1 MRPFRAVAA
10 MGTLNSLD
18 PNHQNVPPE
27 LWQEDVRRYL
37 SSSALPIH
45 FVGVGNTLRRDDG
58 VGIFIASAL
67 KARITGDSRSKA
79 IVYDRSR
86 SHETLLSRLPI
97 DEGLVVFDA
106 VEAGL
111 EPGSIICATVG
122 DTKYSFF
129 ATHNVPLAI
138 IPGVAERKD
147 RVCVMGIEPEALGV
161 GEGLSPRVEASAEAL
176 TAEIANQLVST
187 SG

>member
-18 PNHQNVPPE
+18 SNHQDVPPE
-27 LWQEDVRRYL
+27 LWREDVRRYL
-37 SSSALPIH
+37 SSSSLPIH
-45 FVGVGNTLRRDDG
+45 FVGAGNPLRRDDG
-58 VGIFIASAL
+58 IGIFIASAL
-67 KARITGDSRSKA
+67 KSRITGVSRSKA
-79 IVYDRSR
+79 IVHDRSR
-86 SHETLLSRLPI
+86 SHETLLSRLPT

-111 EPGSIICATVG
+111 GPGSIICATIG
-122 DTKYSFF
+122 DTRYSFF

-147 RVCVMGIEPEALGV
+147 RVCVMGIEPESLGI
-161 GEGLSPRVEASAEAL
+161 GEGLSPRVKASAEAL
-176 TAEIANQLVST
+176 ASEIANQLVST